1 MEESSRWSGVMHRR
15 NMKFIRI
22 SEINTVLL
30 FSYQILLVM
39 NEIRQIFDISG
50 VFLHT
55 LDSFFLHPD
64 LVYTAS
70 IIFFLD
76 VVYFSLLL
84 QIHIRGLGL
93 IPL

>member
-1 MEESSRWSGVMHRR
+1 MHRR
-15 NMKFIRI
+15 NMKFIRT

-30 FSYQILLVM
+30 LFYQIIVVM

-55 LDSFFLHPD
+55 LGPFFLHPD
-64 LVYTAS
+64 PVYTAS

-76 VVYFSLLL
+76 IVYFSLLL
-84 QIHIRGLGL
+84 QIHIKGLGL